1 MVRYVRK
8 SQTVTC
14 EEIWLGMSP
23 MARVSVC
30 GGIALLVGLGLAI
43 SGAAV
48 LSTALARDPATD
60 FSDMGVCKIDNTSV
74 TRKTDSST
82 TPTGDGRQRTE
93 YTCNDEYVYTFCL
106 PNSDTSCYDSKT
118 DTKQVCGRRCE
129 ECTNTDT
136 TPTFEAG
143 EETQCWEP
151 APEYTPGFP
160 YVCGNPPC
168 YKIFDPA
175 GEATAAIV
183 LGAVLLAIGVVISS
197 IVVAVFAWCYCYCM
211 RKKAEAQQPAA
222 TQYASPGGGMQVA
235 AMPVAQAMPVTAAQ
249 PVAIAMPVN

>member
-1 MVRYVRK
+1 M
-8 SQTVTC
+8 T
-14 EEIWLGMSP
+14 P

-48 LSTALARDPATD
+48 LSTALARDPDTD

-82 TPTGDGRQRTE
+82 TRSGDGRQRTE

-136 TPTFEAG
+136 TPTFVDG

-160 YVCGNPPC
+160 YVCGNMPC

-183 LGAVLLAIGVVISS
+183 LGAVLLPIGVVISS
-197 IVVAVFAWCYCYCM
+197 IVAAVFAWCCCM
-211 RKKAEAQQPAA
+211 WKKAEQQQPAA

-235 AMPVAQAMPVTAAQ
+235 AAMPVAAAQ
-249 PVAIAMPVN
+249 PVQPVAMAIAMPVAVAK